1 VIAVLLAESELKY
14 DGGIHINKGTEMKQ
28 GLLIAGLLL
37 LAGCAEVT
45 KYSDVIA
52 HPAPAG
58 LTGYWQSVGPQSEL
72 ISPEALASLVVMPDG
87 TTLDCRQWQRVIA
100 VPGKLSLKAG
110 SERWQNI
117 TKKGEVYSLSQHDN
131 QLNYAGMTLQRVSKP
146 TSECTQALQ
155 ALQVVTEQQ
164 ALP

>member
-1 VIAVLLAESELKY
+1 
-14 DGGIHINKGTEMKQ
+14 MKQ

-37 LAGCAEVT
+37 LAGCAET
-45 KYSDVIA
+45 KYSEVIA

-72 ISPEALASLVVMPDG
+72 ISPEARASLLVMPDG

-100 VPGKLSLKAG
+100 VPGKLSLKSG
-110 SERWQNI
+110 SDSWQNI
-117 TKKGEVYSLSQHDN
+117 TEKGDVYSLAPHDD
-131 QLNYAGMTLQRVSKP
+131 QLEYAGMTLQRVSKP

>member
-1 VIAVLLAESELKY
+1 
-14 DGGIHINKGTEMKQ
+14 MKQ

-37 LAGCAEVT
+37 LAGCAEV
-45 KYSDVIA
+45 KEYSDVIA

-72 ISPEALASLVVMPDG
+72 ISPEAQASLVVTPDG

-100 VPGKLSLKAG
+100 VSGKLSLKSDG
-110 SERWQNI
+110 ESWQNR
-117 TKKGEVYSLSQHDN
+117 TEKGDIYSLAPHDSQ
-131 QLNYAGMTLQRVSKP
+131 LRYAGMTLQRVSKL

-155 ALQVVTEQQ
+155 TLQVVTEQQ
-164 ALP
+164 PPS

>member
-1 VIAVLLAESELKY
+1 
-14 DGGIHINKGTEMKQ
+14 MKQ

-37 LAGCAEVT
+37 LTGCAGKE
-45 KYSDVIA
+45 YSEVIA

-72 ISPEALASLVVMPDG
+72 ISPEAQASLVVMPDG

-100 VPGKLSLKAG
+100 VSGKLSLKSDG
-110 SERWQNI
+110 ESWQNTTEKEDI
-117 TKKGEVYSLSQHDN
+117 YSLVPRDN
-131 QLNYAGMTLQRVSKP
+131 QLKYAGMTLQRVSQL

-155 ALQVVTEQQ
+155 NLQVAIEQQ
-164 ALP
+164 PLP